1 MNLDDL
7 FVFNGKNTRDFGMYI
22 AEVNHYAGAERDT
35 QEIEIAGR
43 NGTLTFD
50 RGRFKN
56 VPITYKMFTLDINN
70 IDGFKSWLKSNI
82 GYHRLEDSFEPMYY
96 RRAKYTEALDLK
108 ATDQKNAAIDI
119 TFNCDA
125 RRFLKDGDNAIILTG
140 NGSLYNPTYY
150 DAKPLIRVYG
160 IGSFTVNDIT
170 VTITSADEYTDIDCE
185 IMDAY
190 KGPTNCN
197 GNIQTT
203 DNKFPV
209 LVSGQNNITLSGVT
223 RLEITPKWWTV

>member
-7 FVFNGKNTRDFGMYI
+7 FVFNGTNTRDFGMYI

-56 VPITYKMFTLDINN
+56 VPITYKMFTFDISN

-96 RRAKYTEALDLK
+96 RRAKYTEALDVK
-108 ATDQKNAAIDI
+108 ATDQKNAAVDI
-119 TFNCDA
+119 TFDCDA
-125 RRFLKDGDNAIILTG
+125 RRFLKDGDDGIILTG
-140 NGSLYNPTYY
+140 NDSLYNSTYY
-150 DAKPLIRVYG
+150 EALPLIRVYG
-160 IGSFTVNDIT
+160 TGSFAINDVT

-185 IMDAY
+185 TMDAF
-190 KGPTNCN
+190 KGLTNCN
-197 GNIQTT
+197 
-203 DNKFPV
+203 
-209 LVSGQNNITLSGVT
+209 NNIEVGSFPTLKSGMNEIT
-223 RLEITPKWWTV
+223 LTGISRLEIKPRWWTV